1 MTPAI
6 EISNVTVSYFEHTAL
21 RSISLQINPGEFVGI
36 LGPNGAGKTTLL
48 TVVNG
53 LGRIHSGTVR
63 LFGEQLNSRNL
74 RQWRCRIGYVPQG
87 LALDPRLPFDCQE
100 AVLLGIYGRL
110 GILHR
115 PARADRQRAAELMR
129 YFRIEHLNHR
139 PVGQV
144 SGGERQKVALACAL
158 LQEPKILL
166 LDEPTASLDR
176 RSVNEILSLI
186 EEIYHRYRLTVV
198 MVTHQVEQL
207 PAACRNVVLM
217 KAGRIVWQGERAS
230 GLAPERLESIF
241 ND

>member
-1 MTPAI
+1 VTPAI
-6 EISNVTVSYFEHTAL
+6 EISNVTVSYFEHIAL
-21 RSISLQINPGEFVGI
+21 RGISLQINPGEFVSI

-48 TVVNG
+48 TVING

-63 LFGEQLNSRNL
+63 LFGEQVNSRNI
-74 RQWRCRIGYVPQG
+74 RQWRSRIGYVPQS
-87 LALDPRLPFDCQE
+87 LALDPRLPFDCEE
-100 AVLLGIYGRL
+100 AIQLGLYGRL
-110 GILHR
+110 GLFR
-115 PARADRQRAAELMR
+115 SPASTDRERARELMR
-129 YFRIEHLNHR
+129 YFRIEHLMHR
-139 PVGQV
+139 PVGQI
-144 SGGERQKVALACAL
+144 SGGERQKVALARAL

-207 PAACRNVVLM
+207 PAVCGQVVLM
-217 KAGRIVWQGERAS
+217 KAGRIIWQGERAKA
-230 GLAPERLESIF
+230 LVPDRLEQIF